1 MATQYGLRTR
11 DASGV
16 VTLDT
21 TVTPIRSLKMMTV
34 AGNGAFDQYFTIP
47 EIGAASFV
55 VVDTL
60 EDRGEFTYS
69 PAAWYSTG
77 TLQLRQPL
85 TSTWQV
91 MILSSGGDGSG
102 TAGTYGIRARNNNIL
117 TQIDAVNRVLTIRYS
132 GQFQFGQQSN
142 PGSQSTVIEWAY
154 VAFPAPITTYERPLI
169 FLNAADYMM
178 VGNFSVIGSPGNWTG
193 FRLKAWMHPLHGSA
207 WLRFMTIRWFCSSY
221 QAGAVSPGAYGARVS
236 DANGIL
242 LFATT
247 MNITSLNSQP
257 ASNSFVQAGTSITGS
272 GGYYA
277 PSQQMPWTGSYDDY
291 VLANALF
298 SCTNVV
304 QTAQPIRANFGGFW
318 PGTRSVL
325 QMYCENGS
333 GINPLT
339 ANGRTLF
346 AARPMRPL

>member
-1 MATQYGLRTR
+1 MAVQYGLRTR

-34 AGNGAFDQYFTIP
+34 TGNGAFDQYIAIP
-47 EIGAASFV
+47 EILAGSFV

-60 EDRGEFTYS
+60 EDRGEYTYS

-77 TLQLRQPL
+77 SLHLRQPQ
-85 TSTWQV
+85 SQAWQV
-91 MILSSGGDGSG
+91 MILSRGAEAASGAGS
-102 TAGTYGIRARNNNIL
+102 YGIRAKNNNIQ
-117 TQIDAVNRVLTIRYS
+117 TQIDSVNRALTVRYS

-142 PGSQSTVIEWAY
+142 PGGQATVIQWADIN
-154 VAFPAPITTYERPLI
+154 FPAPITTYERPLV

-178 VGNFSVIGSPGNWTG
+178 VGNFSVKGGPGNWTG
-193 FRLKAWMHPLHGSA
+193 FRLKAWMNPAHGSA
-207 WLRFMTIRWFCSSY
+207 WLQFMTIKWFCSST
-221 QAGAVSPGAYGARVS
+221 QAGSIATGAYGARVR
-236 DANGIL
+236 DAAGVL

-247 MNITSLNSQP
+247 MNITSLNGQP
-257 ASNSFVQAGTSITGS
+257 ASNSFVQAGPPLTGGS
-272 GGYYA
+272 WYA

-298 SCTNVV
+298 SCTNII
-304 QTAQPIRANFGGFW
+304 QTTQPIRANFGGFW
-318 PGTRSVL
+318 PGNRSML
-325 QMYCENGS
+325 QMYVDNGS
-333 GINPLT
+333 GIDPLT

>member
-1 MATQYGLRTR
+1 MANYGLRTK
-11 DASGV
+11 DALAR

-21 TVTPIRSLKMMTV
+21 SVTPIRSLRMMTV
-34 AGNGAFDQYFTIP
+34 TGNGSFDQYFSIP
-47 EIGAASFV
+47 EIQAESFV

-69 PAAWYSTG
+69 PAAWYSAG

-85 TSTWQV
+85 TTTWQV
-91 MILSSGGDGSG
+91 MILSRGGEAVGG
-102 TAGTYGIRARNNNIL
+102 VTYGIRTRNNSVL
-117 TQIDAVNRVLTIRYS
+117 TQIDSVNRALTIRSS
-132 GQFQFGQQSN
+132 GQFQIGQQGGTIN
-142 PGSQSTVIEWAY
+142 LWADIN
-154 VAFPAPITTYERPLI
+154 FPAPITTYERPLI
-169 FLNAADYMM
+169 FLNAVDYMM
-178 VGNFSVIGSPGNWTG
+178 VGNFSVKGGPGNWTG
-193 FRLKAWMHPLHGSA
+193 FRLKAYPHPNHGSA
-207 WLRFMTIRWFCSSY
+207 WLSFMTIRWFCSSY
-221 QAGAVSPGAYGARVS
+221 QAGSIETGAYGARVS
-236 DANGIL
+236 DGSGVL

-247 MNITSLNSQP
+247 MNITSLHSQP
-257 ASNSFVQAGTSITGS
+257 ASNSFVQAGTSLPGA
-272 GGYYA
+272 GGANA

-304 QTAQPIRANFGGFW
+304 QTTQPIRANFGGWW
-318 PGTRSVL
+318 PGNRSML

>member
-1 MATQYGLRTR
+1 MAVQYGLRTR

-34 AGNGAFDQYFTIP
+34 TGNGEFDQYFSIP
-47 EIGAASFV
+47 EIQASSFV

-69 PAAWYSTG
+69 PAAWYSAG
-77 TLQLRQPL
+77 SLQLRQPL

-91 MILSSGGDGSG
+91 LILSSGADAPG

-117 TQIDAVNRVLTIRYS
+117 TQIDAVNRALTIRYN
-132 GQFQFGQQSN
+132 GQFQIGQQSGTIN
-142 PGSQSTVIEWAY
+142 LWADIN
-154 VAFPAPITTYERPLI
+154 FPAPITTYERPLV

-178 VGNFSVIGSPGNWTG
+178 VGNFSVKGSPGNWTG
-193 FRLKAWMHPLHGSA
+193 FRLRAYPYPQHGSA
-207 WLRFMTIRWFCSSY
+207 WTSFMTIRWFCSSY
-221 QAGAVSPGAYGARVS
+221 QAGAVETGAYGARVR
-236 DANGIL
+236 DANGVL

-247 MNITSLNSQP
+247 MNITSLSGQP
-257 ASNSFVQAGTSITGS
+257 ASNSFVQAGTSLPGA
-272 GGYYA
+272 GGANA

-304 QTAQPIRANFGGFW
+304 QTNQPIRANFGGWW
-318 PGTRSVL
+318 PGNRSIL

-346 AARPMRPL
+346 AARPMRSL

>member
-1 MATQYGLRTR
+1 MADYGLRTK
-11 DASGV
+11 DALAR

-21 TVTPIRSLKMMTV
+21 SVTPIRSLRMMTV
-34 AGNGAFDQYFTIP
+34 TGNGSFDQYFSIP
-47 EIGAASFV
+47 EIQAESFV

-69 PAAWYSTG
+69 PAAWYSAG

-85 TSTWQV
+85 TTTWQV
-91 MILSSGGDGSG
+91 MILSRGGEGG
-102 TAGTYGIRARNNNIL
+102 GGVTYGIRTRNNSVL
-117 TQIDAVNRVLTIRYS
+117 TQIDSVNRALTIRSS
-132 GQFQFGQQSN
+132 GQFQIGQQSGTIN
-142 PGSQSTVIEWAY
+142 LWADIN
-154 VAFPAPITTYERPLI
+154 FPAPITTYERPLI
-169 FLNAADYMM
+169 FLNAVDYMM
-178 VGNFSVIGSPGNWTG
+178 VGNFSVKGGPGNWTG
-193 FRLKAWMHPLHGSA
+193 FRLKAYPHPNHGSA
-207 WLRFMTIRWFCSSY
+207 WLSFMTIRWFCSSY
-221 QAGAVSPGAYGARVS
+221 QAGSIEAGAYGARVS
-236 DANGIL
+236 DGSGVL

-247 MNITSLNSQP
+247 MNITSLHSQP
-257 ASNSFVQAGTSITGS
+257 ASNSFVQAGTSLPGA
-272 GGYYA
+272 GGANA

-304 QTAQPIRANFGGFW
+304 QTTQPIRANFGGWW
-318 PGTRSVL
+318 PGNRSML

>member
-1 MATQYGLRTR
+1 MAAQYGLRTR

-34 AGNGAFDQYFTIP
+34 TGNGAFDQYFSIP
-47 EIGAASFV
+47 EIHAESFV
-55 VVDTL
+55 VVDSL
-60 EDRGEFTYS
+60 EDRGEYTYS

-77 TLQLRQPL
+77 SLQLRQPQ
-85 TSTWQV
+85 TATWQV
-91 MILSSGGDGSG
+91 MILSRGAESAGG
-102 TAGTYGIRARNNNIL
+102 AGTYGIRTRNNSIL
-117 TQIDAVNRVLTIRYS
+117 TQIDSVNRALTVRYS
-132 GQFQFGQQSN
+132 GQFQFGQQS
-142 PGSQSTVIEWAY
+142 PAFIQWADIN
-154 VAFPAPITTYERPLI
+154 FPAAITTYERPLV

-178 VGNFSVIGSPGNWTG
+178 VGNFSVKGGPGNWTG
-193 FRLKAWMHPLHGSA
+193 FRLKAWPFSAHGAA
-207 WLRFMTIRWFCSSY
+207 WNQFMTIKWFCSSQ
-221 QAGAVSPGAYGARVS
+221 QAGVTSPGQYGASVRDGAGV
-236 DANGIL
+236 L

-257 ASNSFVQAGTSITGS
+257 ASNSFVQAGPALTGGS
-272 GGYYA
+272 WYA

-298 SCTNVV
+298 SCTNII
-304 QTAQPIRANFGGFW
+304 QTTQPIRANFGGFW
-318 PGTRSVL
+318 PGNRGIL
-325 QMYCENGS
+325 QMYVDNGS